1 MKASVDDDDELD
13 EYAGYSAAF
22 AKLHNAA
29 LREPELISGLQ
40 PPGKFLADSLAQLS
54 KVFAQLLLFGSSSHI
69 LREQFFPYPRVS
81 YSQTAN

>member
-1 MKASVDDDDELD
+1 MDDDDELD

-54 KVFAQLLLFGSSSHI
+54 KVFAQL
-69 LREQFFPYPRVS
+69 
-81 YSQTAN
+81 